1 MAIKVIIIG
10 AGVGGTATAARLS
23 AKGFDVKVYEK
34 NSYNGGRCSLINH
47 NGHRFDQGPS
57 LYLMPKIFEETFRD
71 LNENIHDHIELLKC
85 TTNYNLYFHDDKVIK
100 LSTDLTELSS
110 TLDEYEGDSELTL
123 INFLKFLKESHVH
136 CHRSIKL
143 ALRNDFQNWYDFF
156 HPRHVPDLIKL
167 HLYDTVYNRVCK
179 YFKSDYMRRAFTFQ
193 TMYLGMSPYDG
204 PAPYSLLQY
213 TEMAEGIWYPKGGF
227 NKVLQSLE
235 NIAIKHGAE
244 FNYNSDV
251 KEIIIDDNG
260 VAKGIKL
267 QNGNIINS
275 DIVICNADLV
285 YAYNK
290 LLPKTPYADKLGKQ
304 KLTSSSISFYW
315 SMKKIIPQLIMH
327 NIFVAE
333 KYKESFDQIFKDH
346 KLPDEPSFYVNVP
359 SRLDPTAAPE
369 GKDSVVVL
377 VPVGHLTNN
386 PNINF
391 DDIVNTARQQVI
403 EIMEKRLKITNL
415 RSLIEHEIVNDPRT
429 WQSEFN
435 LWKGSILG
443 LSHSMFQVLWFRPSL
458 KCKIFN
464 NLYFVGAS
472 VQPGTGVPIILYG
485 AKLLEKKICNA
496 YLNKNSSKFSL
507 HNFIVF
513 LISFFIFI
521 ISIYFFYIF
530 Y

>member
-1 MAIKVIIIG
+1 MVIKIIIIG
-10 AGVGGTATAARLS
+10 AGAGGTAAAARLS
-23 AKGFDVKVYEK
+23 KKGFKVKVYEK
-34 NSYNGGRCSLINH
+34 NSYNGGRCSLINY

-57 LYLMPKIFEETFRD
+57 LYLMPKIFEETFQD
-71 LNENIHDHIELLKC
+71 LDENIHDHIELLKC
-85 TTNYNLYFHDDKVIK
+85 TTNYNLYFHDGEKIQ
-100 LSTDLTELSS
+100 LSTDI
-110 TLDEYEGDSELTL
+110 SELFKCVEKYEKNGEL
-123 INFLKFLKESHVH
+123 AINNLLKFLKESHVH
-136 CHRSIKL
+136 YRRGIKL
-143 ALRNDFQNWYDFF
+143 ALKTDFQHWYNLFNPK
-156 HPRHVPDLIKL
+156 HLLDLIEVQFW
-167 HLYDTVYNRVCK
+167 DTVYNRICK
-179 YFKSDYMRRAFTFQ
+179 YFKSEHLRKAFTFQ
-193 TMYLGMSPYDG
+193 TMYLGMSPHDG
-204 PAPYSLLQY
+204 FAPYNLLQY
-213 TEMAEGIWYPKGGF
+213 TELAEGIWYPKGGF

-235 NIAIKHGAE
+235 NIAKKHGAE

-251 KEIIIDDNG
+251 KEIIIDDDG

-290 LLPKTPYADKLGKQ
+290 LLPNTPYADELGKQ

-315 SMKKIIPQLIMH
+315 SMKKIIPQLNMH

-369 GKDSVVVL
+369 GKDSIVIL

-391 DDIVNTARQQVI
+391 DDVVNTARQQVI

-443 LSHSMFQVLWFRPSL
+443 LSHIPFQMLWFRPSL
-458 KCKIFN
+458 KCKIFD

-472 VQPGTGVPIILYG
+472 AQPGTGVPLVLCG
-485 AKLLEKKICNA
+485 AKLLEKQLCDRFYPSKKIIIQRNN
-496 YLNKNSSKFSL
+496 LIMLLFSIAL
-507 HNFIVF
+507 ILLIQF
-513 LISFFIFI
+513 LFI
-521 ISIYFFYIF
+521 I
-530 Y
+530 

>member
-1 MAIKVIIIG
+1 MAIKIIIIG
-10 AGVGGTATAARLS
+10 AGAGGTAAAARLS
-23 AKGFDVKVYEK
+23 KKGFNVEVYEK

-57 LYLMPKIFEETFRD
+57 LYLLPKIFEETFQD
-71 LNENIHDHIELLKC
+71 LGEDINNHIELLKC
-85 TTNYNLYFHDDKVIK
+85 PSNYSVHFHDGKVFELTTDLSK
-100 LSTDLTELSS
+100 LSTEL
-110 TLDEYEGDSELTL
+110 EKYEGDKESTL
-123 INFLKFLKESHVH
+123 INFFNFLKEAHIHYKKGINV
-136 CHRSIKL
+136 
-143 ALRNDFQNWYDFF
+143 ALKIDFQNWYNFF
-156 HPRHVPDLIKL
+156 NPKYLPLVMKL
-167 HLYDTVYNRVCK
+167 HIFDNVYNRISK
-179 YFKSDYMRRAFTFQ
+179 YFKSDYMRKAFTFQ
-193 TMYLGMSPYDG
+193 TMYLGMSPYDAA
-204 PAPYSLLQY
+204 APYNLLQY
-213 TEMAEGIWYPKGGF
+213 TELAEGIWYPKGGF

-251 KEIIIDDNG
+251 KEILIDDNG

-267 QNGNIINS
+267 QNGSIIDS

-290 LLPKTPYADKLGKQ
+290 LLPNTPYADKLGKQ

-315 SMKKIIPQLIMH
+315 SMKKIIPQLNMH
-327 NIFVAE
+327 NIFLSE
-333 KYKESFDQIFKDH
+333 NYKESFDQIFKDH
-346 KLPDEPSFYVNVP
+346 KLPDEPSFYVNAP

-369 GKDSVVVL
+369 GKDSIVIL
-377 VPVGHLTNN
+377 VPVGHLTNK

-391 DDIVNTARQQVI
+391 DNVVNTARQQVI

-443 LSHSMFQVLWFRPSL
+443 LSHSIFQICWFRPSL
-458 KCKIFN
+458 KCKIFD

-472 VQPGTGVPIILYG
+472 AQPGTGVPLVLCG
-485 AKLLEKKICNA
+485 AKLLENQICNK
-496 YLNKNSSKFSL
+496 YLSNDDKKKAIKSSSKFITYIFSL
-507 HNFIVF
+507 
-513 LISFFIFI
+513 FIFI
-521 ISIYFFYIF
+521 ICAYLFI
-530 Y
+530 